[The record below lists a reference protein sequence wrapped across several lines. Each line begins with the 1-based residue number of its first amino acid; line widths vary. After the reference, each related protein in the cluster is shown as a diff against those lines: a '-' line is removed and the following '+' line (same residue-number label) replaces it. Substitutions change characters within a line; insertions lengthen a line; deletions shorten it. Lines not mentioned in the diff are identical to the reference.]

1 MKIRSTEKGYAARSN
16 LVTDE
21 NKHILRLSREIWV
34 DGKKHSEQRLGPEEG
49 NQDGEEHRLTPSQ
62 KEATEAIEEQR
73 NGKSLGADIYE
84 QN

>member
-1 MKIRSTEKGYAARSN
+1 MRSTEKGYAARSN

-21 NKHILRLSREIWV
+21 NKHILCLHREIWV
-34 DGKKHSEQRLGPEEG
+34 DGKKKHSEQRLGPEEG

-62 KEATEAIEEQR
+62 KEATEAFQEQR
-73 NGKSLGADIYE
+73 SGKSLGADIYE